1 MRLVRISLLALS
13 LGAFAVAGCGGADE
27 PQDTTPATNADGV
40 QPGESTAPGGDGA
53 SSGGAPVETGDTGR
67 DDQPQQPDPQPT
79 DPAQPHPMPQP
90 TPTPAP
96 TPTPTPA
103 PTP

>member
-1 MRLVRISLLALS
+1 MRLVRISLLAS
-13 LGAFAVAGCGGADE
+13 LGAFAIAGCGGADE
-27 PQDTTPATNADGV
+27 PQDTTPATNDDGV
-40 QPGESTAPGGDGA
+40 QPGDTTPAGGDSAG
-53 SSGGAPVETGDTGR
+53 GGAPVETGDRDTG
-67 DDQPQQPDPQPT
+67 DQPAQPDPQPS
-79 DPAQPHPMPQP
+79 DPSQPHPMPQP